1 MPVSQGQPE
10 YILPKN
16 DFEHAISGTLATSKD
31 SALHLYTNRVL
42 VPVATEDRL
51 CCPLI
56 TGSPMNH
63 GNYDVEPDQKIN
75 WQIIKII
82 WPYLME
88 YRNRVLLALG
98 FLILAKLANVA
109 GPFILKDIVDA
120 LQSDTS
126 KLIAVP
132 LALVFAYGFSRFA
145 NVLFGELRDTVFGRV
160 TEHAM
165 RRLGLKVF
173 RHLHNLDLEY
183 HLNRRTGGL
192 SRDIERGTT
201 GISFLMR
208 FFIFNIVPT
217 FIEIFMVV
225 GIFLFKYG
233 WGFALITTVA
243 VITYVSFSIVATEWR
258 TKFVREA
265 NIADS
270 ASNTR
275 AVDSLL
281 NFETV
286 KYFTNEEFEAQRYD
300 YELGKWE
307 LARRKNRLSLF
318 SLNGGQALII
328 ATAMTAMM
336 WLASYRITADEMT
349 LGDFVLINAFMIQL
363 FMPLNFLGFVYREI
377 KGSMANIEKM
387 LHLLELSPS
396 VNDKPGATPL
406 KANNG
411 AIEFNDVSF
420 SYHPEREILRKVSFS
435 IESGQ
440 TVAVV
445 GASGA
450 GKSTLVKLLFRF
462 YDLTG
467 GRITI
472 GGEDISDV
480 EKNSLR
486 QSIGI
491 VPQDTVL
498 FNDSLFENVRYG
510 RPDATDEEVSHAIS
524 LAHLDDFIRQLPKGH
539 HTTVGERGLKLSGG
553 EKQRVAIARTIL
565 KRSPILVFD
574 EATSSLDSKSEQA
587 ILKALKEVSQGH
599 TSLVIA
605 HRLST
610 IVDADKIVVLDQGS
624 VVEQGSHDELLA
636 HRGYYADLWFAQ
648 QKDQQQ

>member
-1 MPVSQGQPE
+1 M
-10 YILPKN
+10 
-16 DFEHAISGTLATSKD
+16 
-31 SALHLYTNRVL
+31 
-42 VPVATEDRL
+42 
-51 CCPLI
+51 
-56 TGSPMNH
+56 MNH

-88 YRNRVLLALG
+88 YRSRVLLALG
-98 FLILAKLANVA
+98 CLILAKMANVV
-109 GPFILKDIVDA
+109 GPFILKYIVDA

-132 LALVFAYGFSRFA
+132 LALVLAYGFARFA

-233 WGFALITTVA
+233 WGFALITIVA
-243 VITYVSFSIVATEWR
+243 VIAYVSFSVVATEWR

-328 ATAMTAMM
+328 AAAMTAMM
-336 WLASYRITADEMT
+336 WLASYHVTAGTMT

-363 FMPLNFLGFVYREI
+363 FLPLNFLGFVYREI

-387 LHLLELSPS
+387 LHLLEISPS

-406 KANNG
+406 KFNTG
-411 AIEFNDVSF
+411 AIEFSDVSF
-420 SYHPEREILRKVSFS
+420 SYRPDREILHKVSFS

-440 TVAVV
+440 MVAVV

-462 YDLTG
+462 YDLND

-472 GGEDISDV
+472 GGEDISNV
-480 EKNSLR
+480 KKNSLR

-498 FNDSLFENVRYG
+498 FNDSLLENVRYG
-510 RPDATDEEVSHAIS
+510 RPDASDEEVSQAIH
-524 LAHLDDFIRQLPKGH
+524 LAHLDAFIRQLPEGH
-539 HTTVGERGLKLSGG
+539 HTKVGERGLKLSGG

-587 ILKALKEVSQGH
+587 IIKALKEVSQGH

-610 IVDADKIVVLDQGS
+610 IVDADKIVVLDQGR
-624 VVEQGSHDELLA
+624 VVEQGSHDQLLA
-636 HRGYYADLWFAQ
+636 HPGHYAELWFAQ
-648 QKDQQQ
+648 QKEQQE